1 MEEAAEATRV
11 TWAPREGALSRGQGG
26 RGLGLVLEQR
36 GTTVPSSQHPSR
48 PLLSVLV
55 SMRVKAEA
63 VAFHGFN
70 PPSLITRKAGRL
82 QCGC

>member
-36 GTTVPSSQHPSR
+36 GTTVPSSNTPAG
-48 PLLSVLV
+48 LS
-55 SMRVKAEA
+55 S
-63 VAFHGFN
+63 
-70 PPSLITRKAGRL
+70 
-82 QCGC
+82 QC